1 MPRGGTLKG
10 VSEKMEEFLT
20 EEDNLG
26 EDTMNV
32 KKAVNTARSQNQGGQ
47 VSTMVRDPS
56 EDQIMKNSTLK
67 NQNSTSRPQ
76 SGQPRV

>member
-32 KKAVNTARSQNQGGQ
+32 KKAINTARSQNQGG
-47 VSTMVRDPS
+47 
-56 EDQIMKNSTLK
+56 
-67 NQNSTSRPQ
+67 
-76 SGQPRV
+76 